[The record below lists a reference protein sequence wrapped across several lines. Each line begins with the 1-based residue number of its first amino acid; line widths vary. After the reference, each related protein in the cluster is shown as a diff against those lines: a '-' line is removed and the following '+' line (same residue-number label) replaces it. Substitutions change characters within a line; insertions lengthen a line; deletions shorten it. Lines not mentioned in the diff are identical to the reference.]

1 MMYDGWAMK
10 LHLLLAAFTLAAVAW
25 GSEAHA
31 QENWKA
37 AFEVSAKQGD
47 KSLAIAVTPKK
58 GFYVNSAYPLT
69 LKLAS
74 ESVKLKKDKLGK
86 KDAEFE
92 ASGLEGKAKLAT
104 FKVSCEG
111 KGKVDGSY
119 KLSICT
125 KSGCSPPL
133 KGTFTSK

>member
-1 MMYDGWAMK
+1 MK
-10 LHLLLAAFTLAAVAW
+10 LHLLLAAFTLVGLA
-25 GSEAHA
+25 SMPEAQA
-31 QENWKA
+31 QEDWKA
-37 AFEVSAKQGD
+37 AFEVSAKQGT

-74 ESVKLKKDKLGK
+74 ESVKLGKDKLGK
-86 KDAEFE
+86 KDAKFE

-104 FKVSCEG
+104 FEVSAEG
-111 KGKVDGSY
+111 KGKVNGSY

-133 KGTFTSK
+133 KGTFASK